1 MPNEII
7 PITDIAS
14 AGVIQDTPSFALPPN
29 AFSDVQNVRFRDNA
43 VRKMTGEELL
53 LRDIPL
59 ENRPSTEGDIR
70 YVAYWPSPSGAR
82 YIVIDDYF
90 VRVWNLTTNPVQ
102 ELAHQFHPQMTPPN
116 LNRDWQHTLF
126 NGGFHIILNSTVDTP
141 LFINDDLIVND
152 LPGWDSYAVEESVSD
167 FTYDGSSRDVI
178 IEDPLFVE
186 GSNIRITVTPR
197 NPSAPIRTT
206 TFGIDAD
213 GNLTPDGTVVD
224 LGTASLAGTVLTLT
238 PAPVNGGANV
248 RVTTSTEP
256 ITSVTA
262 GVIRAYGNL
271 LVAGNLLEDGPGS
284 RTLTGTIRTSDVAA
298 PGEIPR
304 SWNPFRLGAN
314 TADEFTLSATGTIQD
329 LVELQ
334 GVLYIYTTNSIHAIQ
349 QTGSPVLPFQITPV
363 TDSYGADNTGSV
375 LEVDGKHIVVGSN
388 DVYVFSG
395 HPGSIQ
401 SIADQKVRHRNFFND
416 GREVKIIRFSRYDEL
431 WFWSPNGMM
440 PDPTNP
446 TRMVRDPDMYIWNY
460 RDNTWSRRRQSIPTA
475 GNMGLNSPIFV
486 NNDND
491 IFETDSDNY
500 TMINRD
506 SDDTLVPIAYNT
518 YVERLKMALAPE
530 FDTEMLA
537 SVAFLVSGNGQLN
550 IQVVGS
556 NNTGGTPPDFTTTST
571 RFKGGLFSI
580 DNDYKQDIREHG
592 RFLNYRMTHDTKHT
606 CLLYTSPSPRD
617 S

>member
-1 MPNEII
+1 MPTQII

-29 AFSDVQNVRFRDNA
+29 AFSDVQNVRFRDGA
-43 VRKMTGEELL
+43 VRKMTGENIFLNAARMDGELVYL
-53 LRDIPL
+53 
-59 ENRPSTEGDIR
+59 
-70 YVAYWPSPSGAR
+70 AYWPSPSGER
-82 YIVIDDYF
+82 YVAVDKVNDDGTNFHYE
-90 VRVWNLTTNPVQ
+90 VRIFNRGSTTPLTT
-102 ELAHQFHPQMTPPN
+102 ERIITSTPATPN
-116 LNRDWQHTLF
+116 FQHTLF
-126 NGGFHIILNSTVDTP
+126 NGGFSFIINSTISTP
-141 LFINDDLIVND
+141 YFINDDLIIEA
-152 LPGWDSYAVEESVSD
+152 LPGWDSYTVEESVSD

-186 GSNIRITVTPR
+186 GSSIRITVTPR

-206 TFGIDAD
+206 TFGIDTD

-271 LVAGNLLEDGPGS
+271 LVAGNLRENGPGS

-304 SWNPFRLGAN
+304 GWNPFRIGAN
-314 TADEFTLSATGTIQD
+314 TADEFTLSTTGTIQD

-334 GVLYIYTTNSIHAIQ
+334 GVLYIYTDSSIHAIQ
-349 QTGSPVLPFQITPV
+349 QTGNPLLPFQVTPV

-388 DVYVFSG
+388 DVYVYSG

-401 SIADQKVRHRNFFND
+401 SIADQRVRHRTLFRPEANTYAAD
-416 GREVKIIRFSRYDEL
+416 QGIRIIRFNAYDEL
-431 WFWSPNGMM
+431 WFWRP
-440 PDPTNP
+440 
-446 TRMVRDPDMYIWNY
+446 RVAEMYIWNY
-460 RDNTWSRRRQSIPTA
+460 RDNTWTRRLQSTPKE
-475 GNMGLNSPIFV
+475 GNMGINSPIFIA
-486 NNDND
+486 NNDQD
-491 IFETDSDNY
+491 EAYETDSTTYTLADNSRY
-500 TMINRD
+500 E
-506 SDDTLVPIAYNT
+506 A

-550 IQVVGS
+550 VQVVGS

-571 RFKGGLFSI
+571 RFKGGLFDI
-580 DNDYKQDIREHG
+580 DTEYKQDIREHG
-592 RFLNYRMTHDTKHT
+592 RFLNYRMTHV
-606 CLLYTSPSPRD
+606 PSAPDMGFDLTGFQLDIGKGGTR
-617 S
+617 